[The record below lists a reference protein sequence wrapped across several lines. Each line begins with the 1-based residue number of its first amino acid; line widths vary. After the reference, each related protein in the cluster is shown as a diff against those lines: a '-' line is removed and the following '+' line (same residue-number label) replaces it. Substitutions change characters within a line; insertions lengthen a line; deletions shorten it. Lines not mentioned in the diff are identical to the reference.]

1 MDRQTKYGWALVL
14 AAALL
19 SYSPVA
25 LAESP
30 EASEGGLSSA
40 SPGEGKFRFWPRRV
54 FMEHQPDLLVQL
66 SHPQRTLK
74 LHLACEK
81 KNFDINVPMWTHPEG
96 LLHQFD
102 LSWLPMKL
110 NTVCDVSVS
119 CQDAEIAYAST
130 RRLVVKPGGP
140 ATVVTSVTPE
150 SLADD
155 GEAVIDITGGAF
167 TGVVNVLWI
176 SPSEYLVVDHSAR
189 SEPGEKQDRV
199 VVPFSPLV
207 SKAPGGQYLL
217 VVENRD
223 HSAAISGQFFTVT
236 PPAAAEIVETRV
248 QADAEGR
255 KSVLILG
262 VGLDQLH
269 GARLHL
275 EAGTLPLT
283 LRPRTGFAVSAL
295 SVEMPD
301 HFSLAAFR
309 MADIAIADR
318 TIEITVTGSSKL
330 SRKE

>member
-1 MDRQTKYGWALVL
+1 MGRQTKYGWALVL
-14 AAALL
+14 AVALL
-19 SYSPVA
+19 SYSPMA
-25 LAESP
+25 LAELP
-30 EASEGGLSSA
+30 EGSEAGLSNA
-40 SPGEGKFRFWPRRV
+40 SPAEGKFRFWPRRV

-74 LHLACEK
+74 LHLACDTK
-81 KNFDINVPMWTHPEG
+81 HFDINVPMWTHPEG
-96 LLHQFD
+96 ILHQFD

-119 CQDAEIAYAST
+119 APDARIAYASA
-130 RRLVVKPGGP
+130 RRLVVKPRGP
-140 ATVVTSVTPE
+140 LTAIASVTPE

-155 GEAVIDITGGAF
+155 AEAVIDIAGGAF
-167 TGVVNVLWI
+167 TGIVNVLWI

-189 SEPGEKQDRV
+189 SEPGGKQDSV

-236 PPAAAEIVETRV
+236 PPAIAEIVETRV
-248 QADAEGR
+248 ETDAEGR

-262 VGLDQLH
+262 VGLDELH
-269 GARLHL
+269 GARLLL
-275 EAGTLPLT
+275 EAGALPLT

-295 SVEMPD
+295 SVDMPN
-301 HFSLAAFR
+301 HLSLAAFR
-309 MADIAIADR
+309 MADITIAER
-318 TIEITVTGSSKL
+318 TIEISVTGSSKL